1 MHDYLCIMH
10 NIMRKSPFYQY
21 MIKRIF
27 FFLIAALALLTA
39 CSDND
44 SFTTDRSHRLTFTTD
59 TVRMDTLFATVPS
72 ATYTFWVHN
81 QSGDGLRLRSVRLER
96 SGQSGF
102 RVNVDGS
109 YLNPVVNNLE
119 IREGDSIRVFVEVTA
134 FENASAD
141 PQLVEDNLLFTLESG
156 VEQRVNLR
164 TYSWNA
170 ELWQTVDVTADQT
183 IESTTP
189 IVVYGGIH
197 VANDAMLTIKNT
209 ELYFHDGA
217 GITVDGALTVENSL
231 LRGDRL
237 DHMFDYLPYDRVS
250 GQWKGITV
258 NPHAVGCLLLDSE
271 LRNAMDGIVAD
282 TTTVVLSGSTVH
294 NCKGSGLWAHDCVVD
309 IQYSTLSNTLKDC
322 LTLLGCQATLDHVT
336 LAQFY
341 PLSANRGF
349 ALRFEPSEQVF
360 SLTCS
365 NTLVTG
371 YAEDVIEGEVDENSK
386 YSFANCL
393 LRTVVPEDTQFFKDI
408 IWEKKDDDIQ
418 GKKHFVL
425 VDEDNMIYD
434 FRLKEE
440 SPAYE
445 KKIGNIQ

>member
-1 MHDYLCIMH
+1 
-10 NIMRKSPFYQY
+10 MRKSPFYQY

-27 FFLIAALALLTA
+27 FFLIAALVLLTA

-119 IREGDSIRVFVEVTA
+119 IRKGDSIRVFVEVTA
-134 FENASAD
+134 FENASAE

-183 IESTTP
+183 IESATP

-197 VANDAMLTIKNT
+197 VAKDAALTIKNT
-209 ELYFHDGA
+209 TIYFHDGA

-258 NPHAVGCLLLDSE
+258 KPHAVGCLLLDSE

-386 YSFANCL
+386 YSFVNCL
-393 LRTVVPEDTQFFKDI
+393 LRTVVPEDTQFFKDV

>member
-1 MHDYLCIMH
+1 
-10 NIMRKSPFYQY
+10 MRKSPFYQY

-27 FFLIAALALLTA
+27 FFLIAVLALLTA

-119 IREGDSIRVFVEVTA
+119 IRQGDSLRVFVEVTA
-134 FENASAD
+134 FENASAE

-170 ELWQTVDVTADQT
+170 EQWQTLDVTADQT

-189 IVVYGGIH
+189 IVVYGGIN
-197 VANDAMLTIKNT
+197 VAKDAALTIKNT
-209 ELYFHDGA
+209 TIYFHDGA

-258 NPHAVGCLLLDSE
+258 KPHAVGCLLLDSE

-282 TTTVVLSGSTVH
+282 TTTVVLSGSAVH

-393 LRTVVPEDTQFFKDI
+393 LRTVVPEDTQFFKDV

>member
-1 MHDYLCIMH
+1 
-10 NIMRKSPFYQY
+10 MRKSPFYQY

-27 FFLIAALALLTA
+27 FFLIAVLALLTA

-44 SFTTDRSHRLTFTTD
+44 SFTTDRSHRLTFACD
-59 TVRMDTLFATVPS
+59 TILMDTLFARVPS
-72 ATYTFWVHN
+72 STYSFWVHN

-102 RVNVDGS
+102 RANVDGTF
-109 YLNPVVNNLE
+109 LNPVVNNLE
-119 IREGDSIRVFVEVTA
+119 IRKGDSIRVFVEVTA
-134 FENASAD
+134 FENASAE

-170 ELWQTVDVTADQT
+170 EQWQTLDVTENMT
-183 IESTTP
+183 IESSTP
-189 IVVYGGIH
+189 IVIYGGIH
-197 VANDAMLTIKNT
+197 VAKDAMLTIKNT

-258 NPHAVGCLLLDSE
+258 KPHAVGCLLLDSE

-386 YSFANCL
+386 YSFVNCL

-425 VDEDNMIYD
+425 VDEDNLIYD

>member
-1 MHDYLCIMH
+1 
-10 NIMRKSPFYQY
+10 MRKSPFYQY

-119 IREGDSIRVFVEVTA
+119 IREGDSLRVFVEVTA
-134 FENASAD
+134 FENQSPD

-189 IVVYGGIH
+189 IVVYGGIN
-197 VANDAMLTIKNT
+197 VAKDAMLTIKNT

-393 LRTVVPEDTQFFKDI
+393 LRTVVPEDTQFFKDV

>member
-1 MHDYLCIMH
+1 
-10 NIMRKSPFYQY
+10 

-27 FFLIAALALLTA
+27 FFLIAALTLLTA

-119 IREGDSIRVFVEVTA
+119 IRQGDSLRVFVEVTA
-134 FENASAD
+134 FENQSPD

-183 IESTTP
+183 IESATP
-189 IVVYGGIH
+189 IVVYGGIN
-197 VANDAMLTIKNT
+197 VAKDAMLTIKNT

-393 LRTVVPEDTQFFKDI
+393 LRTVVPEDTQFFKDV

-418 GKKHFVL
+418 GKKHFIL

>member
-1 MHDYLCIMH
+1 
-10 NIMRKSPFYQY
+10 MRKSPFYQY

-134 FENASAD
+134 FENQSPD

-183 IESTTP
+183 IESATP
-189 IVVYGGIH
+189 IVVYGGIN
-197 VANDAMLTIKNT
+197 VAKDAMLTIKNT

-393 LRTVVPEDTQFFKDI
+393 LRTVVPEDTQFFKDV

-418 GKKHFVL
+418 GKKHFIL

>member
-1 MHDYLCIMH
+1 
-10 NIMRKSPFYQY
+10 MRKSPFYQY

-27 FFLIAALALLTA
+27 FFLIAALTLLTA

-119 IREGDSIRVFVEVTA
+119 IRQGDSLRVFVEVTA
-134 FENASAD
+134 FENQSPD

-189 IVVYGGIH
+189 IVVYGGIN
-197 VANDAMLTIKNT
+197 VAKDAALTIKNT
-209 ELYFHDGA
+209 TIYFHDGA
-217 GITVDGALTVENSL
+217 GITVKGALTVENSL

-393 LRTVVPEDTQFFKDI
+393 LRTVVPEDTQFFKNV

-425 VDEDNMIYD
+425 VDEDNLIYD

>member
-1 MHDYLCIMH
+1 
-10 NIMRKSPFYQY
+10 
-21 MIKRIF
+21 MIKRLF

-59 TVRMDTLFATVPS
+59 TVRLDTLFATVPS

-102 RVNVDGS
+102 RANVDGTF
-109 YLNPVVNNLE
+109 LNPVVNNLE
-119 IREGDSIRVFVEVTA
+119 IRKGDSIRVFVEVTA
-134 FENASAD
+134 FENQSPD

-170 ELWQTVDVTADQT
+170 ELWQTLDVTEDMT
-183 IESTTP
+183 IESSKP
-189 IVVYGGIH
+189 IVVYGGIN
-197 VANDAMLTIKNT
+197 VAENAMLTIKNT

-217 GITVDGALTVENSL
+217 GITVSGGLVVEKSL

-250 GQWKGITV
+250 GQWQGITV
-258 NPHAVGCLLLDSE
+258 KPHAVSCILQDSE

-282 TTTVVLSGSTVH
+282 TTTVILSGSTIH
-294 NCKGSGLWAHDCVVD
+294 NCNGSGLWAHDCVVD

-322 LTLLGCQATLDHVT
+322 VTLLGCQSTIDHVT

-341 PLSANRGF
+341 PFYANRGA
-349 ALRFEPSEQVF
+349 ALRFAPSEQAF
-360 SLTCS
+360 KLACY

-371 YAEDVIEGEVDENSK
+371 YDDDVLMGEVEENSE
-386 YSFANCL
+386 YLFENCL
-393 LRTVVPEDTQFFKDI
+393 LRTPEPDATKQQFFKDI
-408 IWEKKDDDIQ
+408 LWEKKDDDIQ

-425 VDEDNMIYD
+425 FDEDNLIYD

>member
-27 FFLIAALALLTA
+27 FFLIAALTLLTA

-134 FENASAD
+134 FENASAE

-189 IVVYGGIH
+189 IVVYGGIN
-197 VANDAMLTIKNT
+197 VAKDAALTIKNT
-209 ELYFHDGA
+209 TIYFHDGA

-282 TTTVVLSGSTVH
+282 TTTVVLSGSAVH

-393 LRTVVPEDTQFFKDI
+393 LRTVVPEDTQFFKDV

>member
-1 MHDYLCIMH
+1 
-10 NIMRKSPFYQY
+10 MRKSPFYQY

-27 FFLIAALALLTA
+27 FFLIAALTLLTA

-119 IREGDSIRVFVEVTA
+119 IREGDSLRVFVEVTA
-134 FENASAD
+134 FENQSPD

-189 IVVYGGIH
+189 IVVYGGIN
-197 VANDAMLTIKNT
+197 VAKDAALTIKNT
-209 ELYFHDGA
+209 TIYFHDGA
-217 GITVDGALTVENSL
+217 GITVKGALTVENSL

-393 LRTVVPEDTQFFKDI
+393 LRTVVPEDTQFFKNV

-425 VDEDNMIYD
+425 VDEDNLIYD

>member
-1 MHDYLCIMH
+1 MRDYLCIMH

-119 IREGDSIRVFVEVTA
+119 IRKGDSIRVFVEVTA
-134 FENASAD
+134 FENASAE

-183 IESTTP
+183 IESATP
-189 IVVYGGIH
+189 IVVYGGIN
-197 VANDAMLTIKNT
+197 VAKDAMLTIKNT

-408 IWEKKDDDIQ
+408 IWEKKDDEIQ

>member
-1 MHDYLCIMH
+1 
-10 NIMRKSPFYQY
+10 

-119 IREGDSIRVFVEVTA
+119 IREGDSLRVFVEVTA
-134 FENASAD
+134 FENQSPD

-183 IESTTP
+183 IESATP
-189 IVVYGGIH
+189 IVIYGGIN
-197 VANDAMLTIKNT
+197 VAKDAMLTIKNT

-393 LRTVVPEDTQFFKDI
+393 LRTVVPEDTQFFKDV

>member
-1 MHDYLCIMH
+1 
-10 NIMRKSPFYQY
+10 MRKSPFYQY

-119 IREGDSIRVFVEVTA
+119 IREGDSLRVFVEVTA
-134 FENASAD
+134 FENQSPD

-183 IESTTP
+183 IESATP
-189 IVVYGGIH
+189 IVIYGGIN
-197 VANDAMLTIKNT
+197 VAKDAMLTIKNT

-393 LRTVVPEDTQFFKDI
+393 LRTVVPEDTQ
-408 IWEKKDDDIQ
+408 KDDDIQ

>member
-1 MHDYLCIMH
+1 
-10 NIMRKSPFYQY
+10 
-21 MIKRIF
+21 MIKRLF
-27 FFLIAALALLTA
+27 FFLIAALTLLTA

-81 QSGDGLRLRSVRLER
+81 QSGDGLRLRSVHLER

-119 IREGDSIRVFVEVTA
+119 IRKGDSLRVFVEVTA
-134 FENASAD
+134 FENQSPD

-183 IESTTP
+183 IESATP
-189 IVVYGGIH
+189 IVVYGGIN
-197 VANDAMLTIKNT
+197 VAKDAALTIKNT
-209 ELYFHDGA
+209 TIYFHDGA

-360 SLTCS
+360 SLTCT

-371 YAEDVIEGEVDENSK
+371 YAEDVVEGEVDENSK

-393 LRTVVPEDTQFFKDI
+393 LRTVVPEDTQFFKDV

>member
-1 MHDYLCIMH
+1 
-10 NIMRKSPFYQY
+10 

-27 FFLIAALALLTA
+27 FFLIAALTLLTA

-134 FENASAD
+134 FENQSPD

-183 IESTTP
+183 IESATP
-189 IVVYGGIH
+189 IVVYGGIN
-197 VANDAMLTIKNT
+197 VAKDAMLTIKNT

-393 LRTVVPEDTQFFKDI
+393 LRTVVPEDTQFFKDV

>member
-1 MHDYLCIMH
+1 
-10 NIMRKSPFYQY
+10 MRKSPFYQY

-27 FFLIAALALLTA
+27 FFLIAALTLLTA

-119 IREGDSIRVFVEVTA
+119 IRQGDSLRVFVEVTA
-134 FENASAD
+134 FENQSPD

-197 VANDAMLTIKNT
+197 VAKDAMLTIKNT

-393 LRTVVPEDTQFFKDI
+393 LRTVVPEDTQFFKDV

>member
-1 MHDYLCIMH
+1 
-10 NIMRKSPFYQY
+10 

-119 IREGDSIRVFVEVTA
+119 IRQGDSLRVFVEVTA
-134 FENASAD
+134 FENQSPD

-183 IESTTP
+183 IESATP
-189 IVVYGGIH
+189 IVIYGGIH
-197 VANDAMLTIKNT
+197 VAKDAMLTIKNT

-393 LRTVVPEDTQFFKDI
+393 LRTVVPEDTQFFKDV

-418 GKKHFVL
+418 GKKHFVM

>member
-27 FFLIAALALLTA
+27 FFLIAALTLLTA

-119 IREGDSIRVFVEVTA
+119 IREGDSLRVFVEVTA
-134 FENASAD
+134 FENQSPD

-189 IVVYGGIH
+189 IVVYGGIN
-197 VANDAMLTIKNT
+197 VAKDAALTIKNT
-209 ELYFHDGA
+209 TIYFHDGA
-217 GITVDGALTVENSL
+217 GITVKGALTVENSL

-425 VDEDNMIYD
+425 VDEDNLIYD